1 MTLTLLKNCTTPFK
15 SLENYRGSS
24 HSGSSKS
31 GQAILIKNGL
41 IEAIGLEV
49 DVLAHLNTLIGADTC
64 ETIDLKGMTVLP
76 GFNDSH
82 MHFLGYGQS
91 LYNCLLT
98 EASSPEHLVN
108 LVKAWIDTHPLL
120 PEQWIQGRGWNQ
132 DHFDTPTLPTRDLL
146 DQISSEHPIMLSRA
160 CGHLVAVNSKALEM
174 AGISEASDLLKI
186 VLNDGSIDVDSSGRP
201 TGILRENAKALVS
214 KHMPLPDKDQLKK
227 FILTAQEALLKE
239 GLTSVQSDDLCVYP
253 MSMNTLVFEAF
264 KELASE
270 GSLKM
275 SVYEQS
281 LFETTEN
288 LKAHLAQGYTYNQ
301 DFSTFRT
308 GPLKILGD
316 GSLGGRTALLS
327 SPYTDDPKVSGIGL
341 YTQSELNEL
350 VGTAAK
356 ASLPAVIH
364 AIGDGMLD
372 MALESLEMA
381 HTAELGLR
389 SGIVHCQVTRPEQ
402 LTRMADLKLHALVQP
417 IFLDYD
423 LHMAEDRLGSTRVA
437 STYAFK
443 TMIEQNIPAPYGT
456 DCPVETPSVWKCV
469 QCAVTRK
476 DLKNIP
482 DGGWLPHE
490 AVSLEEALCAYTEL
504 GAWASGEEAAK
515 GKLLP
520 GYRADLVVVNQNPFD
535 SAPEKLQTIETQ
547 MTFCAGEL
555 VWKR

>member
-15 SLENYRGSS
+15 SLESFRESNNSASINRGES
-24 HSGSSKS
+24 
-31 GQAILIKNGL
+31 ILIKNGF
-41 IEAIGLEV
+41 IEAIGLE
-49 DVLAHLNTLIGADTC
+49 DEVLAHVNSLTGDETY

-82 MHFLGYGQS
+82 MHLLGYGQS

-98 EASSPEHLVN
+98 EANSPEHLVI
-108 LVKAWIDTHPLL
+108 LVKEWLNTHPLL
-120 PEQWIQGRGWNQ
+120 PGQWIQGRGWNQ

-146 DQISSEHPIMLSRA
+146 DQISTEHPIMLSRA
-160 CGHLVAVNSKALEM
+160 CGHLVAVNSKALEI
-174 AGISEASDLLKI
+174 AGISEATDLSKI
-186 VLNDGSIDVDSSGRP
+186 VLTDGSIDVDLAGRP

-214 KHMPLPDKDQLKK
+214 KQMPLPDKDQLKEY
-227 FILTAQEALLKE
+227 ILTAQEALLKE

-270 GSLKM
+270 RSLKM

-288 LKAHLAQGYTYNQ
+288 LKMHLENGYTYNE
-301 DFSTFRT
+301 DFVTFRT

-327 SPYTDDPKVSGIGL
+327 SPYADDPEVSGIAL
-341 YTQSELNEL
+341 YTQTELNEL

-372 MALESLEMA
+372 MALESLAVA
-381 HTAELGLR
+381 HTTELGLR

-402 LTRMADLKLHALVQP
+402 LNRMADLKLHALVQP

-423 LHMAEDRLGSTRVA
+423 LHMAEERLGASRVS

-443 TMIEQNIPAPYGT
+443 TMIEKNIPAPYGT
-456 DCPVETPSVWKCV
+456 DCPVETPSVWKCI

-490 AVSLEEALCAYTEL
+490 AVSLPEALCAYTEL
-504 GAWASGEEAAK
+504 GAWASGEEGVK

-520 GYRADLVVVNQNPFD
+520 GYRADLVVVNQNPFE
-535 SAPEKLQTIETQ
+535 SSPERLQTIETQ
-547 MTFCAGEL
+547 ITFCPGEL
-555 VWKR
+555 L